1 MASYGSSRG
10 RIWLVLMTAIGA
22 ALVSLLAFL
31 QWERPAWAN
40 DRGGRGPQ
48 IVLEDGID
56 PAFPRSEAANQ
67 GDFEAQ
73 IVGGTPV
80 PDGKYP
86 FMAYTE
92 IERSDGSFVSCGG
105 SLIDPDSVL
114 TAAHCLENATRA
126 TLVVGRTVLS
136 QED

>member
-86 FMAYTE
+86 FMASVQNNRAGTSPYE
-92 IERSDGSFVSCGG
+92 DHFCGG
-105 SLIDPDSVL
+105 
-114 TAAHCLENATRA
+114 
-126 TLVVGRTVLS
+126 TLVAAQYTC
-136 QED
+136 